1 MAYIIM
7 DPTGGGMIGTF
18 MPVKGRSV
26 ANHVR
31 DKVTIRVDGKPV
43 YDAQPYTQFRKA
55 NGDGFNSA
63 AEVAQYVKDNYALSS
78 GGGGGGDATYTAEP
92 TTTPEGNITGFSG
105 MDVIVIILS
114 GLTLVKGQDF
124 TKEIEDDG
132 VTWPD
137 ASPLPGN
144 TTITVLYKIPE

>member
-1 MAYIIM
+1 MHIVNP
-7 DPTGGGMIGTF
+7 DGGGSIGAY
-18 MPVKGRSV
+18 MPVKGKVV
-26 ANHVR
+26 ANAIR
-31 DKVTIRVDGKPV
+31 DKVTIRIDGKPIF
-43 YDAQPYTQFRKA
+43 DARHYTEFIKA
-55 NGDGFNSA
+55 NGDPFASA
-63 AEVAQYVKDNYALSS
+63 VELAQYIRDFFSQAS
-78 GGGGGGDATYTAEP
+78 GGGGTADSTYTAEP

-124 TKEIEDDG
+124 TKETEDDG
-132 VTWPD
+132 ITWPG